1 MPELFITLAIL
12 AALAAL
18 SLLFLLSLKG
28 TLTISYDKE
37 FSIRFKVLGIKIPI
51 YPRPQKKRRRKQ
63 RMSAREAARIRKRAR
78 KKAEKDRLWRQQRRA
93 DRSKLKKKFKKKK
106 AEKKSEAKEKAP
118 IGKTV
123 SSVVD
128 ILAVITEV
136 TAIVVKR
143 FTHHLKIKIARL
155 RVKIASE
162 DAALTAVAYGSV
174 TQIVNILLPI
184 LSEVGNLK
192 LPPEKSFD
200 ISADFST
207 TTPEI
212 EAEIAFSL
220 RVWHLADVGIRGAIG
235 GISKFLKRSDNIE
248 DTLSDALSKSLSHIS
263 GDKENKNKN
272 ENN

>member
-51 YPRPQKKRRRKQ
+51 YPRPQKKRRKRR

-78 KKAEKDRLWRQQRRA
+78 KKAERERLWRQQRRA
-93 DRSKLKKKFKKKK
+93 DKKSRKKKK
-106 AEKKSEAKEKAP
+106 EEKRSEQKEKVP

-143 FTHHLKIKIARL
+143 FTHHLKIKIAKL

-220 RVWHLADVGIRGAIG
+220 RVWHFADVGIRGAIG

-263 GDKENKNKN
+263 GDKENKN

>member
-12 AALAAL
+12 AALVAL
-18 SLLFLLSLKG
+18 SLFFLLSLKG

-37 FSIRFKVLGIKIPI
+37 LSISFKTLWFKIPI
-51 YPRPQKKRRRKQ
+51 YPRPQKKRRKRR
-63 RMSAREAARIRKRAR
+63 RMSAHEAVRIRKKAR

-123 SSVVD
+123 STVVD

-192 LPPEKSFD
+192 LPPEKNFD
-200 ISADFST
+200 ITADFST
-207 TTPEI
+207 TTPEL

-220 RVWHLADVGIRGAIG
+220 RVWHFADIGAMGIFG
-235 GISKFLKRSDNIE
+235 GIAKLLKRSDNIE
-248 DTLSDALSKSLSHIS
+248 ETLSDALSKSIERLS
-263 GDKENKNKN
+263 GDKKNK

>member
-37 FSIRFKVLGIKIPI
+37 FSIHFKVLGFKLPI
-51 YPRPQKKRRRKQ
+51 YPRPQKKRRRRH

-78 KKAEKDRLWRQQRRA
+78 KKAERDRLWRQQKRA
-93 DRSKLKKKFKKKK
+93 DKKERKKKK
-106 AEKKSEAKEKAP
+106 GEKQSAQKEKAP

-123 SSVVD
+123 SSVLD

-136 TAIVVKR
+136 TAIIVKR
-143 FTHHLKIKIARL
+143 FTHHLRIKIAKL

-192 LPPEKSFD
+192 LPPEKNFD

-220 RVWHLADVGIRGAIG
+220 RVWHFADVGVRGVFG

-248 DTLSDALSKSLSHIS
+248 DTLSEALSKSLSHIS
-263 GDKENKNKN
+263 TNKENN
-272 ENN
+272 